1 MANIF
6 MIKNLLFV
14 AAGGGIGAVLRYAMY
29 LLVKPQS
36 FPFTTLFINIAGS
49 FLIGIIL
56 AYSLKENN
64 FSENAKL
71 FLATG
76 ISGGFTTFSAF
87 SLENMQFL
95 QAGKYNLA
103 FIYIVASVVAGI
115 VAAALGFKL
124 INH

>member
-76 ISGGFTTFSAF
+76 ICGGFTTFSAF